1 MRGPVR
7 AGPEFLGPGAKLKF
21 GALYILHDVDSTIC
35 KYIYNVTNKYLIVYK
50 KAISI

>member
-7 AGPEFLGPGAKLKF
+7 AGPEFFRPGAKLKF

-35 KYIYNVTNKYLIVYK
+35 KYIYNVTNKYLIV
-50 KAISI
+50 